1 MQAVFATETS
11 GGSSGTLISGQV
23 RGGGTGLSLHTP
35 AARDTRTQDT
45 QDTQDTEDTEDT
57 EDREDMTTS
66 EAAAGPSPATSKAL
80 QKSADTVAAAVFRG
94 DTGEAAQLAEARAW
108 ASHRHNSP
116 PRSLLRLAG
125 GALEPWGDTN
135 IVMPLRAGR
144 GEAGQASVR
153 R

>member
-35 AARDTRTQDT
+35 AARDSRA
-45 QDTQDTEDTEDT
+45 QDTQDTEDTLDT
-57 EDREDMTTS
+57 EDMTTS

-108 ASHRHNSP
+108 TSHHHKFP

-125 GALEPWGDTN
+125 GG
-135 IVMPLRAGR
+135 
-144 GEAGQASVR
+144 
-153 R
+153 

>member
-1 MQAVFATETS
+1 MEAVVCCSAGAGRWLCRVQAVFATETS
-11 GGSSGTLISGQV
+11 SGSGTLISGQV

-35 AARDTRTQDT
+35 AARDSRA

-57 EDREDMTTS
+57 KDTEDTEDMTTS
-66 EAAAGPSPATSKAL
+66 EAAAGPSPAASKAL

-108 ASHRHNSP
+108 TSHHHKFP

-125 GALEPWGDTN
+125 GG
-135 IVMPLRAGR
+135 
-144 GEAGQASVR
+144 
-153 R
+153 

>member
-11 GGSSGTLISGQV
+11 SGSSGTLISGQV

-35 AARDTRTQDT
+35 AARDTRA
-45 QDTQDTEDTEDT
+45 QDTENTEDT

-94 DTGEAAQLAEARAW
+94 DTGEAAQLAEVRAW

-125 GALEPWGDTN
+125 GALEPRGD
-135 IVMPLRAGR
+135 IY
-144 GEAGQASVR
+144 
-153 R
+153 

>member
-35 AARDTRTQDT
+35 AARDSRAQDTQDTEDTENTEDT

-108 ASHRHNSP
+108 TSHHHKFP

-125 GALEPWGDTN
+125 GG
-135 IVMPLRAGR
+135 
-144 GEAGQASVR
+144 
-153 R
+153 

>member
-11 GGSSGTLISGQV
+11 GGSGGTLISGQV

-35 AARDTRTQDT
+35 AARDTRA
-45 QDTQDTEDTEDT
+45 QDTQDTEDTEDTQDTEDT

-66 EAAAGPSPATSKAL
+66 EAAAGPSPAASKAL

-116 PRSLLRLAG
+116 PCSLLRLVG
-125 GALEPWGDTN
+125 GG
-135 IVMPLRAGR
+135 
-144 GEAGQASVR
+144 
-153 R
+153 

>member
-35 AARDTRTQDT
+35 AARDTRA
-45 QDTQDTEDTEDT
+45 QDTQDTEDTEDTQDTEDT

-66 EAAAGPSPATSKAL
+66 EAAAGPSPAASKAL

-108 ASHRHNSP
+108 AATAITLHPAHYCGWPVVVEPSGA
-116 PRSLLRLAG
+116 PRRY
-125 GALEPWGDTN
+125 
-135 IVMPLRAGR
+135 
-144 GEAGQASVR
+144 
-153 R
+153 